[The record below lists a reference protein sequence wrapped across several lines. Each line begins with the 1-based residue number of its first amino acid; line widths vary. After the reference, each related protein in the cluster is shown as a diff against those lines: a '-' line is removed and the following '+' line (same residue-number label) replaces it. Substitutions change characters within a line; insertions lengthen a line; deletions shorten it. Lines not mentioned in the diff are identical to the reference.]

1 MIDNYHNDIQQIDID
16 KAWNNLHARLQ
27 EDNLIPIAAKES
39 SIFAMP
45 VFRWAVAA
53 MLALC
58 LTTVVI
64 RYFVPDRHK
73 TPLLSMRNNDA
84 DNTLVKTLEDGST
97 VYLAGSSSL
106 FYPSRFAKDSRE
118 VVMQGNALF
127 DIAKNPEKPFRIET
141 KKIIVEVLGTAF
153 NVKSDAKGSFELA
166 VLRGKV
172 KVTQKSNGEFAYVVA
187 GEQATIVDNHWQKT
201 KYTNNCLLES
211 FTKHMKFKD
220 ESLEKIVQVINQ
232 YSQRKVA
239 LQGEAIKNH
248 KLNVQFYNN
257 DVEGMTKVISLA
269 LHLKREVSQD
279 SIFISQP

>member
-1 MIDNYHNDIQQIDID
+1 MTDNYNNDIQQIDID
-16 KAWNNLHARLQ
+16 KAWNNLHARLR
-27 EDNLIPIAAKES
+27 EDNLIPIDAKEH

-58 LTTVVI
+58 LTTVII
-64 RYFVPDRHK
+64 RYFIPDRHK
-73 TPLLSMRNNDA
+73 TPLLSMRNNDT

-106 FYPSRFAKDSRE
+106 FYPARFAKDSRE

-172 KVTQKSNGEFAYVVA
+172 KVTQKSNGEYAYVVA

-201 KYTNNCLLES
+201 KYKDNNLLES
-211 FTKHMKFKD
+211 FTKNMKFKD
-220 ESLEKIVQVINQ
+220 EPLEKIVQVINQ

-239 LQGEAIKNH
+239 LKGDVIKNH
-248 KLNVQFYNN
+248 KLNVRFYNN

-269 LHLKREVSQD
+269 LHLKREVTQD

>member
-1 MIDNYHNDIQQIDID
+1 MTDNYNNDIQQIDID

-27 EDNLIPIAAKES
+27 EDNLIPIAAKER

-53 MLALC
+53 MFALC

-106 FYPSRFAKDSRE
+106 FYPTRFAKDSRE

-220 ESLEKIVQVINQ
+220 EPLEKIVQVINQ

-239 LQGEAIKNH
+239 LQGEAIKTH
-248 KLNVQFYNN
+248 KLNVRFYNN
-257 DVEGMTKVISLA
+257 DVESMTKVISLA
-269 LHLKREVSQD
+269 LHLKREVTQD